1 MGDRKLRAAS
11 RRRAKTIGDDRN
23 RAVSAARDFNPF
35 KAEFL
40 EHEYEIY
47 DQLREHLPVARS
59 EAMAGDLLG
68 GRNGGWVLT
77 RYADAGEVLRNTDAF
92 SSQSGSYPV
101 RPWIPQAVDPPI
113 HTSYRRIL
121 NPWFTADAMSKLE
134 PHLYQYAE
142 ELAERMLQKDAFDF
156 VAEFADPFPTV
167 IFCELAG
174 FPAADYRRI
183 MDWKNTIMHASD
195 GHTGGRELARARA
208 RELGLDLGDGEELPF
223 ATSMGVRA
231 KAAQE
236 VYAYLAGLLAER
248 RAAPRDDLVSR
259 LLAAKLDGERPLTQ
273 EELEDTLFLLFM
285 AGLDTVASAFG
296 LIVQHLACD
305 DAKRREFVALMEDPA
320 RINPA
325 IEELMRFHSFVLLPR
340 RLTRELS
347 FHGALFR
354 EHDQVLVPTQAANR
368 DSDEFPSPN
377 QIDFARSPN
386 RHLGF
391 GLGPHR
397 CLGIHLARRELRI
410 GLQVFH
416 RHLPDYRL
424 DPTCRAVAFAGM
436 KGLASLP
443 LVKA

>member
-1 MGDRKLRAAS
+1 MAVKHGDGS
-11 RRRAKTIGDDRN
+11 REREAFH
-23 RAVSAARDFNPF
+23 RAVSDARDYDPF

-40 EHEYEIY
+40 AHEHETY
-47 DQLREHLPVARS
+47 DRLREHLPIARS
-59 EAMAGDLLG
+59 ESLG
-68 GRNGGWVLT
+68 GDMLAGKGAGWVLT
-77 RYADAGEVLRNTDAF
+77 RYGDAAEVLRNTADF

-113 HTSYRRIL
+113 HTAYRRIL
-121 NPWFTADAMSKLE
+121 NPWFTADAMAKLE
-134 PHLYQYAE
+134 PHLVQYAE
-142 ELAERMLQKDAFDF
+142 ELVDRMLQKDSFDF

-174 FPAADYRRI
+174 FPAADYPRI

-195 GHTGGRELARARA
+195 GHLRGRELTCARA
-208 RELGLDLGDGEELPF
+208 RELGLDLGDGGELPA
-223 ATSMGVRA
+223 ATSLAVRA
-231 KAAQE
+231 TAARE
-236 VYAYLAGLLAER
+236 VYAYLAGLLELR
-248 RAAPRDDLVSR
+248 RSDPRDDLVSR
-259 LLAAKLDGERPLTQ
+259 LLGARVDGERPLTQ
-273 EELEDTLFLLFM
+273 AELEDTLFLLFM

-296 LIVQHLACD
+296 LIVEGLARD
-305 DAKRREFVALMEDPA
+305 DAKRREFVALIEDPA
-320 RINPA
+320 RIHPA
-325 IEELMRFHSFVLLPR
+325 IEELVRVHSFVLLPR
-340 RLTRELS
+340 RVTRELS

-354 EHDQVLVPTQAANR
+354 EQDSLLVPTQAANR
-368 DSDEFPSPN
+368 DGALFERPN
-377 QIDFARSPN
+377 EIDYARSPN

-416 RHLPDYRL
+416 RRLPDYHL
-424 DPTCRAVAFAGM
+424 DASRSAVAFGGM

>member
-1 MGDRKLRAAS
+1 MPASDREQ
-11 RRRAKTIGDDRN
+11 RN
-23 RAVSAARDFNPF
+23 RAVSEAREFDPFQAA
-35 KAEFL
+35 FL
-40 EHEYEIY
+40 EHEHETY
-47 DQLREHLPVARS
+47 DRLREHLPIARS
-59 EAMAGDLLG
+59 ESMGNEMMG
-68 GRNGGWVLT
+68 GHRMGWVLT
-77 RYADAGEVLRNTDAF
+77 RYADASEILRNTDDF
-92 SSQSGSYPV
+92 SSQTMSYPV

-113 HTSYRRIL
+113 HTAYRRIL
-121 NPWFTADAMSKLE
+121 NPWFTAEAMAKLE
-134 PHLYQYAE
+134 PHLVQYAE
-142 ELAERMLQKDAFDF
+142 ELADRMLQKDAFDF

-174 FPAADYRRI
+174 FPGSDYSRI

-195 GHTGGRELARARA
+195 GHVRGHELARTRA
-208 RELGLDLGDGEELPF
+208 RELGLDLGAGEDLPA
-223 ATSMGVRA
+223 ATALAVRA

-236 VYAYLAGLLAER
+236 VYAYMAHLLDER
-248 RAAPRDDLVSR
+248 RAEPRDDLVSK
-259 LLAAKLDGERPLTQ
+259 LLAAKVDGERPLTQ

-285 AGLDTVASAFG
+285 AGLDTVASALG
-296 LIVQHLACD
+296 LIVQGLARD
-305 DAKRREFVALMEDPA
+305 DAKRREFVALMEDPQKL
-320 RINPA
+320 NFA
-325 IEELMRFHSFVLLPR
+325 IEELLRFHSFVLLPR

-354 EHDQVLVPTQAANR
+354 SQDQVLVPTQAANR
-368 DSDEFPSPN
+368 DAAEFPRPHEL
-377 QIDFARSPN
+377 DYARSPN

-416 RHLPDYRL
+416 RRLPDYHL
-424 DPTCRAVAFAGM
+424 DSSSRAVAFGGM

>member
-1 MGDRKLRAAS
+1 MNERDEKNRAAS
-11 RRRAKTIGDDRN
+11 Q
-23 RAVSAARDFNPF
+23 ARDFNPF
-35 KAEFL
+35 RAEFL
-40 EHEYEIY
+40 DHEYETY
-47 DQLREHLPVARS
+47 DRLRKHLPIARS
-59 EAMAGDLLG
+59 ESMAGDMLSDN
-68 GRNGGWVLT
+68 RGGWVLT
-77 RYADAGEVLRNTDAF
+77 RYADAGEVLRNTADF

-101 RPWIPQAVDPPI
+101 RPWIPQAVDPPM
-113 HTSYRRIL
+113 HTAYRRIL

-134 PHLYQYAE
+134 PHLVQYAE
-142 ELAERMLQKDAFDF
+142 ELVDRMLAKDAFDF

-174 FPAADYRRI
+174 FPAADYPRI

-195 GHTGGRELARARA
+195 GHTRGRELARARA
-208 RELGLDLGDGEELPF
+208 TELGLDLGDGEELPT
-223 ATSMGVRA
+223 ATSFAVRA
-231 KAAQE
+231 RAAQE
-236 VYAYLAGLLAER
+236 VYAYMAGLLDER
-248 RAAPRDDLVSR
+248 RTAPRDDLVSK
-259 LLAAKLDGERPLTQ
+259 LLAAKYEGERPLTQ

-296 LIVQHLACD
+296 LVVQGFARD
-305 DAKRREFVALMEDPA
+305 DAKRREFVALMEEPA

-325 IEELMRFHSFVLLPR
+325 IEELTRFHAFVLLPR

-347 FHGALFR
+347 FHGAMFR
-354 EHDQVLVPTQAANR
+354 DQDQVLVPTQAANR
-368 DSDEFPSPN
+368 DGEEFPHPN
-377 QIDFARSPN
+377 QLDFARSPN
-386 RHLGF
+386 RHLAF

-416 RHLPDYRL
+416 RRLPDYRL
-424 DPTCRAVAFAGM
+424 DPTRRAVAFAGM

>member
-1 MGDRKLRAAS
+1 MSDR
-11 RRRAKTIGDDRN
+11 DQRN
-23 RAVSAARDFNPF
+23 RAVSEAREFDPF
-35 KAEFL
+35 SAEFL
-40 EHEYEIY
+40 EHEFETY
-47 DQLREHLPVARS
+47 DLLREHLPIARS
-59 EAMAGDLLG
+59 ESMG
-68 GRNGGWVLT
+68 GEASGGHRASWVLT
-77 RYADAGEVLRNTDAF
+77 RYADAAELLRNTDDF
-92 SSQSGSYPV
+92 SSQTMSYPV

-113 HTSYRRIL
+113 HTAYRRIL

-134 PHLYQYAE
+134 PHLVQYAE
-142 ELAERMLQKDAFDF
+142 ELADRMLCKDAFDF

-174 FPAADYRRI
+174 FPAADYPRI

-195 GHTGGRELARARA
+195 GHTRGRELARERA
-208 RELGLDLGDGEELPF
+208 GELGLELGDGDHLPR
-223 ATSMGVRA
+223 ASALAVRA

-248 RAAPRDDLVSR
+248 RSQPRDDLVSK
-259 LLAAKLDGERPLTQ
+259 LLAAKVDGERPLTQ

-296 LIVQHLACD
+296 LIVQGFARD
-305 DAKRREFVALMEDPA
+305 DAKRREFVALIEDPS

-325 IEELMRFHSFVLLPR
+325 IEELLRFHAFVLLPR
-340 RLTRELS
+340 RSTRELS

-354 EHDQVLVPTQAANR
+354 AQDQVLVPTQAANR
-368 DSDEFPSPN
+368 DGEEFARPHEL
-377 QIDFARSPN
+377 DYARSPN
-386 RHLGF
+386 RHLAF

-416 RHLPDYRL
+416 RRLPDYRL
-424 DPTCRAVAFAGM
+424 DPTRRAVAFGGM